1 MSFALA
7 IPALYKLLA
16 VQKQKDENTEPFTSE
31 ENSNSSVGMI
41 VMLIFALTNIAIG
54 FYGFYLA
61 FKCINKGGNA
71 FVHLLGACCCTVFY
85 IAYALATGCS
95 S

>member
-1 MSFALA
+1 VL
-7 IPALYKLLA
+7 
-16 VQKQKDENTEPFTSE
+16 TS
-31 ENSNSSVGMI
+31 
-41 VMLIFALTNIAIG
+41 IAIG

-85 IAYALATGCS
+85 IAYALASGCS

>member
-1 MSFALA
+1 MSFALLV
-7 IPALYKLLA
+7 PALYKLLKPNEESKETF
-16 VQKQKDENTEPFTSE
+16 VTEE
-31 ENSNSSVGMI
+31 SNSSVGVI
-41 VMLIFALTNIAIG
+41 VLLIFVLTNIAIG

-85 IAYALATGCS
+85 IAYALASGCS